1 MFYFLDWLIIFFV
14 QGLGGGINIVLLL
27 VLQIGMMYL
36 FFFFFEDFGYMVCV
50 VFVMDCLMQVLGLL
64 GKFFVL
70 LIVGFGCNVL
80 LVMGVCMFDV
90 LCECLMIIM
99 MVLFM
104 FCGVCLVIFV
114 VFVVVFFGQNGVLV
128 VFLLY
133 MLGIVMVVLIG
144 LMFKY
149 IIMCGEVMLFVMELL
164 VYYVLYVKSL
174 IIQIWQCLKGFV
186 LCVGKVIIIV
196 SIFLSVFNSFLLSGK
211 IVDNINDLVLVFVS
225 WVIILVFK
233 LIGVYEDNWQVMVGL
248 FIGVMVKEV
257 VVGMFNIF
265 YIVENIQD
273 EEFNLVEFNFGEEL
287 FSVID
292 EIWQSLK
299 DIFSFSVLMNFIEV
313 SKGDGEMGIGVMGV
327 MDQKFGSVVVVYSY
341 LIFVLLYVLCILVMG
356 VIVCE
361 LSCGWMG
368 FFILWGLN
376 IVYLL
381 VILFYQV
388 VSYSQYLIYSL
399 VCILVVILFNIVV
412 IGLLC
417 CVCSWVDIELL
428 VICKLVSSCCVVSI
442 IGDCY

>member
-1 MFYFLDWLIIFFV
+1 
-14 QGLGGGINIVLLL
+14 
-27 VLQIGMMYL
+27 
-36 FFFFFEDFGYMVCV
+36 
-50 VFVMDCLMQVLGLL
+50 
-64 GKFFVL
+64 
-70 LIVGFGCNVL
+70 
-80 LVMGVCMFDV
+80 
-90 LCECLMIIM
+90 
-99 MVLFM
+99 
-104 FCGVCLVIFV
+104 
-114 VFVVVFFGQNGVLV
+114 
-128 VFLLY
+128 
-133 MLGIVMVVLIG
+133 
-144 LMFKY
+144 MFKY

-257 VVGMFNIF
+257 VVGTFNIF

-428 VICKLVSSCCVVSI
+428 VIRKLVSSCCVVSI